1 MAVGIQ
7 QVPQSF
13 VDFAGIDSTGRAAPQ
28 PAGGGAAL
36 EALADGALT
45 RIQDGFRSGEAV
57 NLSLSEAAVALL
69 RANTSAAD
77 VPTQATTTG
86 DRLANLFTRSPLER
100 PASNITNL
108 AETAAFEQIILSGA
122 TSPDG
127 IALSGPTIGS
137 GIRIANGVA
146 LALQGIVEAAAST
159 AVPSLTSTTNAIR
172 SFEAASRLVP
182 LSDTSGST
190 STSDTDGITT
200 DTTTTT
206 QIQPATTGSASNT
219 QTLVVGA

>member
-28 PAGGGAAL
+28 PAGGGAVL

-77 VPTQATTTG
+77 VPTQPTTTG

-146 LALQGIVEAAAST
+146 LALQGIVEAAAT
-159 AVPSLTSTTNAIR
+159 AAPSLTSTTNAIR

-182 LSDTSGST
+182 LSDTSGSA